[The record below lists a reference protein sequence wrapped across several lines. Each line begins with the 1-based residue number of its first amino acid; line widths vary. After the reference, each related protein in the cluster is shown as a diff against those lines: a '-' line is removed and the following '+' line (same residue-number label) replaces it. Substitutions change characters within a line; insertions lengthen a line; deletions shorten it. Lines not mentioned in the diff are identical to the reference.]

1 MLEQQMPGIVAGI
14 DEVGRGPLAGPVVAA
29 CVVLPALLAP
39 EMAAM
44 LDDSK
49 RLSADQRGA
58 ALAALRASGALIGIG
73 AASVLEIER
82 LNILQASLLA
92 MRRAFAH
99 LTPRPD
105 AALVDGNRDP
115 GLGVPTR
122 CVVAGDSLSLS
133 IAAASIVA
141 KQCRDRAMSRLDAR
155 YPGYGWA
162 QNAGY
167 GAPAHLAG
175 LRSRGVTPHHR
186 AGFGTQSQQHY
197 QRNSADMPPMDLS

>member
-1 MLEQQMPGIVAGI
+1 MPGIVAGI

-186 AGFGTQSQQHY
+186 AGFGTV
-197 QRNSADMPPMDLS
+197 RAILGG

>member
-186 AGFGTQSQQHY
+186 AGFGTV
-197 QRNSADMPPMDLS
+197 RAILGG

>member
-122 CVVAGDSLSLS
+122 CVVAGDSQSLS

-141 KQCRDRAMSRLDAR
+141 SLLFVGIQLRQGDRTQRAARLQSMLDGYRDRTFLPGITSGEVTDIWARGLTSLDLLDANEKR
-155 YPGYGWA
+155 
-162 QNAGY
+162 
-167 GAPAHLAG
+167 
-175 LRSRGVTPHHR
+175 R
-186 AGFGTQSQQHY
+186 F
-197 QRNSADMPPMDLS
+197 

>member
-186 AGFGTQSQQHY
+186 AGFGTV
-197 QRNSADMPPMDLS
+197 RVILGG